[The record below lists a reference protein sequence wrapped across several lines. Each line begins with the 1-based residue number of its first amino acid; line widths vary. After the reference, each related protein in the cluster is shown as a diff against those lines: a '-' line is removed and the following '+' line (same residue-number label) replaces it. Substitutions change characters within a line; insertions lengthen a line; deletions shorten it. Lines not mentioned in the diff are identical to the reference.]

1 MIRTTSL
8 FAISLISTVLAEESS
23 WLSGDDLA
31 IDLVASHPVVE
42 QPIFLNF
49 DHRGRMWVAQ
59 YRQYPF
65 PAGSKVVGKDRFWRS
80 EYDKLPSPPGHP
92 EYVPGK
98 DLISIHEDTNRDG
111 SFDKVSSFLEG
122 LNFCTSFAHD
132 HGGLWVLQPPYLLF
146 YEDKDR
152 DDKPD
157 GPPQVHLRGFGI
169 EDSHSLANSL
179 TWGPDGWLY
188 GANGSTT
195 SLRVTVEGKKDPPV
209 VRAGQLI
216 WRYHPKKKIFEIFAE
231 GGGNNLSCEFDS
243 VGRLYSGSNTAH
255 VAFYYHQG
263 AYYQKTF
270 GKHGELSNPHT
281 YGYLPGI
288 LHQKYARVTNSI
300 TIYEGGELPARFEG
314 AMVFA
319 NPLTLGVGSYR
330 PKLDGLN
337 FSVVPNGIVDVRK
350 DDKWFCPVYVDTGPD
365 GALYVCDWYD
375 EQCNHLKHSEGQLHA
390 NDGRLFRIR
399 ARENKVLNKFDLSKL
414 TLFEL
419 LEHLKGSN
427 RWWRE
432 EARHA
437 LWRHKDRE
445 DALPT
450 IEKWIAHEEG
460 QLALEGLWC
469 WSLIDG
475 LAIPI
480 FRKAMRSAN
489 PHVRRWAIRLAVD
502 NGDLTPAHL
511 AEVSKVLVAEEDLEV
526 LAQTASSAA
535 RLPIQEAFSFLRPL
549 LGNKSIRNNTQ
560 LSLLTWWAIEPHCE
574 NFSRE
579 CVALLLRKEV
589 MAPKVFV
596 RLNRWLAASGDLT
609 NLKLS
614 AEMLS
619 AIGEFTKDE
628 QRELWFH
635 FDEAFKGRSFA
646 TIPDEMI
653 LALAGRTDLPLHL
666 ELRLFPQNR
675 SVLNEALRQLEG
687 LKKNRET
694 LLRLIEYF
702 GENPHPDATSKLL
715 GLLDVKD
722 ARILIQ
728 IFASL
733 QGIESPKIA
742 RAVLKRL
749 PTLRP
754 EEIKAAEILLLS
766 RASWVSQWL
775 GMATKD
781 KVLKGLLTPALQ
793 KQIVSRA
800 HPEHLQK
807 LEILFPKATDP
818 EKASEVEI
826 QKVQAILA
834 KSIKPN
840 IRNGHALF
848 KARCAACHVLH
859 ADGGDIGPSLTS
871 YQREDL
877 KTLLPSILDPSREIR
892 EGFENYILEVG
903 DGRKLMGFLKTKN
916 KRVVILQPAG
926 GAPLTIAAD
935 QVLSLEPTRTSL
947 MPPGLLNG
955 LSEQELSDFFAYL
968 RSPQPLNLQ
977 KK

>member
-1 MIRTTSL
+1 MIRTTIL
-8 FAISLISTVLAEESS
+8 LAISLISNVLAEESS
-23 WLSGDDLA
+23 WLSGDDLT

-92 EYVPGK
+92 EYVFGE

-111 SFDKVSSFLEG
+111 SFDKVSPFLEG

-216 WRYHPKKKIFEIFAE
+216 WRYHPKRRVFEIFAE

-255 VAFYYHQG
+255 VAFYYQQG

-300 TIYEGGELPARFEG
+300 MMYEGGELPARFEG

-330 PKLDGLN
+330 PKLEGLN
-337 FSVVPNGIVDVRK
+337 FSVTPNGIVDVRK

-399 ARENKVLNKFDLSKL
+399 ARESKALKKFDLSKL
-414 TLFEL
+414 TVSEL
-419 LEHLKGSN
+419 LEHLKSSN

-432 EARHA
+432 EARRA
-437 LWRHKDRE
+437 LRQHKDRE
-445 DALPT
+445 NALPT
-450 IEKWIAHEEG
+450 LQKWISHEKG

-469 WSLIDG
+469 WSLIDN
-475 LAIPI
+475 LSIQV
-480 FRKAMRSAN
+480 FRKALGSAN
-489 PHVRRWAIRLAVD
+489 PHVRRWVIRLAVD

-549 LGNKSIRNNTQ
+549 LGNKSIRNNMQ

-619 AIGEFTKDE
+619 TIGEFTKDE

-675 SVLNEALRQLEG
+675 SVLNEALGQLEG

-775 GMATKD
+775 AMATKD

-818 EKASEVEI
+818 EKASEVEV

-877 KTLLPSILDPSREIR
+877 KTLLPSILEPSREIR

-903 DGRKLMGFLKTKN
+903 DGRKIMGFLKTKN

-935 QVLSLEPTRTSL
+935 QVLSLEPTRASL

-977 KK
+977 KR